1 MVQVTQPT
9 QPTFPSPPPLPLLSA
24 YPFMDSL
31 HPFMSIFPI
40 CDMCSR
46 IWNRRSDYV
55 DFVNLCLFSAYLGT
69 RSLKTFRSLVILILN
84 YLNFSFWS
92 VVYVKLQV
100 ISSFTFKCY
109 WSTLSDLSLP
119 GHLKSERWKRLTL
132 PLSVFACMA
141 SLWFL
146 HAHQN
151 I

>member
-1 MVQVTQPT
+1 MLRQWLKSLRVMKMGYWYGTSYST
-9 QPTFPSPPPLPLLSA
+9 HFPSPPPPPLLSA

-69 RSLKTFRSLVILILN
+69 RSLKTFWSLVILILN
-84 YLNFSFWS
+84 YLNFSVWS

-109 WSTLSDLSLP
+109 WL
-119 GHLKSERWKRLTL
+119 EIR
-132 PLSVFACMA
+132 SVT
-141 SLWFL
+141 
-146 HAHQN
+146 
-151 I
+151 